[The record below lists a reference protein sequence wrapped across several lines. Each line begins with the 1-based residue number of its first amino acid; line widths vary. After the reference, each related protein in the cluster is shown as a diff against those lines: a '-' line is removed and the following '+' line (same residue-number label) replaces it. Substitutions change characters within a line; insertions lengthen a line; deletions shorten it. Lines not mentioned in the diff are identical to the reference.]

1 MRPAARGVPPSDASA
16 TRVSPRLLGDAVF
29 LHERLLRMVEH
40 ERVVGR
46 ERDIEPDREELVE
59 GVLRQTEEERV
70 VRQRRERQP
79 DLRDVVEV
87 LEARRLLEVDAVV
100 DPPRA
105 EEGGVQVVQLAGLAS
120 VRTKAERR
128 EALRRAPRGE
138 RGSGAA
144 GAREGASPA
153 RRAAG

>member
-1 MRPAARGVPPSDASA
+1 
-16 TRVSPRLLGDAVF
+16 
-29 LHERLLRMVEH
+29 MVEH

-59 GVLRQTEEERV
+59 RVLRQTEEERV
-70 VRQRRERQP
+70 IRQWRERQP

-128 EALRRAPRGE
+128 EALRREPRGE

>member
-1 MRPAARGVPPSDASA
+1 
-16 TRVSPRLLGDAVF
+16 
-29 LHERLLRMVEH
+29 MVEH

-59 GVLRQTEEERV
+59 RALRQTEEERV
-70 VRQRRERQP
+70 IRQWRERQP

-105 EEGGVQVVQLAGLAS
+105 EEGGVQVVQLAGLAR

-138 RGSGAA
+138 RGSGGGGGGGGVACE
-144 GAREGASPA
+144 ARSWL
-153 RRAAG
+153 RAKTFAWRKYA